1 MNAVDLIR
9 AQHAELDALLG
20 SSIDA
25 DGEHRAELLRAAG
38 DRFEA
43 HATIEEKVFYP
54 AFATG
59 DARGV
64 LEQYAHDHQRIRREL
79 GELAGRPLDVTSEA
93 IAAVR
98 RTIRGH
104 AIEEEEAHLLPV
116 VERTLTA
123 AQLEQLGADMQVL
136 YDELMQRG
144 AWRALEPDSHHAT
157 L

>member
-1 MNAVDLIR
+1 MNALDLIR

-20 SSIDA
+20 SSIDT
-25 DGEHRAELLRAAG
+25 DGERRAELLRAAG

-43 HATIEEKVFYP
+43 HATVEEKVFYP
-54 AFATG
+54 VFATG
-59 DARGV
+59 DARAV
-64 LEQYAHDHQRIRREL
+64 LEQYARDHQSIRREL
-79 GELAGRPLDVTSEA
+79 GEIVGRPLEVTTEV

-98 RTIRGH
+98 RTLQRH
-104 AIEEEEAHLLPV
+104 AIEEEEAHLLPL